1 VQELALPMTDIEDG
15 PPEAS
20 ELAEIVRRAKAG
32 DPGAFEQ
39 IILRHERLVFRIA
52 LRLLGHVEDA
62 EDAAQDV
69 FLKLHKHLR
78 RLDDTRAFSPW
89 LYKVTLNACRDIAS
103 KRKRDQGVSLENI
116 KPPAAPQE
124 KNLEDERRIVAL
136 GLKRLPQKE
145 RAALVLRDIEG
156 LPTAEVARV
165 LGSSEAT
172 VRSQICSARLKIKR
186 FADGFQ
192 GRTR

>member
-1 VQELALPMTDIEDG
+1 MQELALPMTDLEDG
-15 PPEAS
+15 TPAAL
-20 ELAEIVRRAKAG
+20 ELAQLVRRAKAG
-32 DPGAFEQ
+32 DPAAFEQ
-39 IILRHERLVFRIA
+39 VIAQHERRVFRTA

-62 EDAAQDV
+62 QDAAQDV

-89 LYKVTLNACRDIAS
+89 LYKVTLNACRDIAAR
-103 KRKRDQGVSLENI
+103 RKRDQGVPLETI
-116 KPPAAPQE
+116 QPAAPQE
-124 KNLEDERRIVAL
+124 ENLDDARRIVAL
-136 GLKRLPQKE
+136 GLRRLPEKE

-186 FADGFQ
+186 FADSFQ
-192 GRTR
+192 GRTK

>member
-1 VQELALPMTDIEDG
+1 MQELALPMTDLEDG
-15 PPEAS
+15 TPEAPD
-20 ELAEIVRRAKAG
+20 LAKLVRRAKAG
-32 DPGAFEQ
+32 DAGAFEQ
-39 IILRHERLVFRIA
+39 IILCHERLVFRIA

-62 EDAAQDV
+62 QDAAQDV
-69 FLKLHKHLR
+69 FLKLYKHLR

-89 LYKVTLNACRDIAS
+89 LYKVTLNACRDIAAT
-103 KRKRDQGVSLENI
+103 RKRDQGVPLETI
-116 KPPAAPQE
+116 QPAAPQE
-124 KNLEDERRIVAL
+124 KNLGDERRIVAL
-136 GLKRLPQKE
+136 GLKRLPEKE